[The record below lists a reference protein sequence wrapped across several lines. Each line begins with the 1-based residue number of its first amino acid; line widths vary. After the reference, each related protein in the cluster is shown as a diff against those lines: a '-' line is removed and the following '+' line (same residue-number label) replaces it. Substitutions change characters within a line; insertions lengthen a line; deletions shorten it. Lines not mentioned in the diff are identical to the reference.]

1 MRCIR
6 SMNGCR
12 VTDAILS
19 LVPDVDNKEA
29 FKTALRMIK
38 LWAKNRG
45 IYSNAMGYLGGVSW
59 AILVAR
65 TCQLYP
71 NASASTIVHKFFRV
85 FTQWEWP
92 KPIMLKI
99 FEENILKMAVWDARL
114 NEQDAMH
121 KMPIIT
127 PAYPEQNTT
136 FNVRKSTLSVM
147 QEEFERAQKIC
158 MLISLNKTEWDVL
171 FEPVNFFSKYK
182 HYIIVQVEADTEQ
195 DLLEWQGLLESLI
208 RFLIEKLEAIRKY
221 IDVACVYPSPIH
233 QDPPGSSPNPLKPF
247 FKSSYFVGLQFHKV
261 DDLDLPLIEPIRSFL
276 ERVHEKARKNK
287 FTLTV
292 KIEAVYYKKS
302 QLKEQFPNLVIKR
315 KDTYA
320 RLAKLH
326 PNLFPSLLPRKS
338 PSPPAGSSNPAS
350 PHHNN
355 ESPPGSGSGIAINS
369 PRYNGTGSPPTDT
382 SMQAVSQL
390 NDSQSNSQMDTN
402 GDSSQR
408 ETKRRREPLPS
419 SQAKR
424 PRSRSPPPEDLVL
437 TPELATPYEQE
448 RLNQPFSLSAE
459 SRKDLIKF
467 RKGTATTTS

>member
-1 MRCIR
+1 
-6 SMNGCR
+6 MNGCR

-19 LVPDVDNKEA
+19 LVPDVDSKEA

-71 NASASTIVHKFFRV
+71 NACASTVVHKFFRV

-99 FEENILKMAVWDARL
+99 FEENILKMQVWDARL

-233 QDPPGSSPNPLKPF
+233 QDPPPGTSPDPLKPF
-247 FKSSYFVGLQFHKV
+247 FKSSYFVG
-261 DDLDLPLIEPIRSFL
+261 P
-276 ERVHEKARKNK
+276 
-287 FTLTV
+287 
-292 KIEAVYYKKS
+292 
-302 QLKEQFPNLVIKR
+302 
-315 KDTYA
+315 
-320 RLAKLH
+320 
-326 PNLFPSLLPRKS
+326 
-338 PSPPAGSSNPAS
+338 
-350 PHHNN
+350 
-355 ESPPGSGSGIAINS
+355 
-369 PRYNGTGSPPTDT
+369 
-382 SMQAVSQL
+382 AVS
-390 NDSQSNSQMDTN
+390 
-402 GDSSQR
+402 
-408 ETKRRREPLPS
+408 
-419 SQAKR
+419 
-424 PRSRSPPPEDLVL
+424 
-437 TPELATPYEQE
+437 
-448 RLNQPFSLSAE
+448 
-459 SRKDLIKF
+459 
-467 RKGTATTTS
+467 